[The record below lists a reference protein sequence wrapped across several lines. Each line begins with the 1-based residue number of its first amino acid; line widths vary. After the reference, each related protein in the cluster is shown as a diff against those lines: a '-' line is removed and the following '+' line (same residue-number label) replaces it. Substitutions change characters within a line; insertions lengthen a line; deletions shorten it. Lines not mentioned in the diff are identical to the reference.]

1 MTIICKQAFATEN
14 ISMFTGELRT
24 IAETDPNYAEYEALL
39 AENLYIEEYAGKGWS
54 GLPIVSEA
62 DNGDVLAVVEGE
74 WAKSEAPTTEPFT
87 FTITGG
93 ITAEGHTFETTVTY
107 EELKPC
113 YDDNRT
119 VRATVMGYTVPIN
132 LTFLPEGDVAPFDTI
147 IATSEILVTG
157 GMAVYVQIAF
167 GTNYCEFTVDSWET
181 TTIPRAEGD

>member
-87 FTITGG
+87 FTITGE
-93 ITAEGHTFETTVTY
+93 ITTEGHTLDTDVSY
-107 EELKPC
+107 ADLKDC
-113 YDDNRT
+113 FDNNRT
-119 VRATVMGYTVPIN
+119 VKATVMGSETPIY
-132 LTFLPEGDVAPFDTI
+132 LSFMPEDDVAPFDTI
-147 IATSEILVTG
+147 IASSNLFLTGEMAIFVQLSIGATFKEFYVKAWEVT
-157 GMAVYVQIAF
+157 
-167 GTNYCEFTVDSWET
+167 N
-181 TTIPRAEGD
+181 IPSAQ